1 MITSLVFGTDK
12 LEMVRIPEVRMV
24 RGKEKTFYKNN
35 IDQTKEFKEFLSNE
49 QNKGLFEIGHSTAE
63 SMTFIPHFFK
73 PDDQNLIYSDIAGL
87 MDTAGELIEFV
98 NCFINKKICNLAHK
112 VKFLVAF
119 TSAQMNECRGQPI
132 VD

>member
-1 MITSLVFGTDK
+1 
-12 LEMVRIPEVRMV
+12 
-24 RGKEKTFYKNN
+24 
-35 IDQTKEFKEFLSNE
+35 
-49 QNKGLFEIGHSTAE
+49 
-63 SMTFIPHFFK
+63 
-73 PDDQNLIYSDIAGL
+73 

-132 VD
+132 VDQIEIILNLCSQNFVEVGKSI